1 MSVNQFKY
9 FINYL
14 QKTNSILTVSVTET
28 CLLEIQLGNSQERKS
43 SPCSLT
49 RTRTHTHL
57 LALQPLNHVGV
68 SHSSSSFCSIL
79 HTFQTAKLKEDCGP
93 KPITN
98 STTQAATY
106 HIALLF
112 ICKFL
117 NAKKCKDKK
126 YSLHLVLQNFY
137 RRNTQQKL

>member
-14 QKTNSILTVSVTET
+14 QKTNSVLTVSVTET
-28 CLLEIQLGNSQERKS
+28 CLLEIRRRGKVPLARSHARA
-43 SPCSLT
+43 
-49 RTRTHTHL
+49 HTHL

-79 HTFQTAKLKEDCGP
+79 HTFQTAKLKEGCGP
-93 KPITN
+93 KPISNLT
-98 STTQAATY
+98 SRAATY
-106 HIALLF
+106 HITLLF

-117 NAKKCKDKK
+117 NAEKCNDKK

-137 RRNTQQKL
+137 RRSTQQKL